1 MLTPV
6 AVGRLELSLTRSD
19 GLELLVAAAF
29 AFTLGLAVFLLVR
42 SMGAAAGLG
51 ATTGAGAGAA
61 AGLEDRH
68 I

>member
-29 AFTLGLAVFLLVR
+29 AFNLGLAVFLLVR
-42 SMGAAAGLG
+42 STGAAARLG
-51 ATTGAGAGAA
+51 ATTVAGAA
-61 AGLEDRH
+61 AGAGLEERH